1 MKFLRKLIGYH
12 LALRPSKG
20 NSLSQRMRILN
31 IIRHANEN
39 TPFYK
44 GLYDKFLEHE
54 QNLSD
59 EEFFYAFR
67 HLPIIDEKHLNKS
80 NEEFNS
86 DHLQNRP
93 KLFDEH
99 STQANIIKKAFIDK
113 DFQTSLPIKT
123 SHEEDTQLS
132 RGVDYEDANAIIQGA
147 LKSFKENGWKPGEPI
162 TIIAPAS
169 SFWTNIQQSH
179 TKQLQRYFGL
189 TVFCFK
195 ELDTQTVQDF
205 IETLKATKSTL
216 LVASPRVLTRIS
228 HIMHNENIEPLE
240 NLTSINVKGEYF
252 LDCSKSFIQKMFPDS
267 DIQTSYTSSLCGTIA
282 HQKGLNSFDYNVLDD
297 DFFVEQGP
305 NNSILITT
313 YKQRAFPL
321 IRYALN
327 DMGQIKN
334 NEDGTQTIE
343 FLEGSNSQ
351 HLVGADGYMYFAS
364 YFNHV
369 INDIN
374 KKLHDPI
381 IDFTLR
387 HKQNGDKK
395 SIDLNFIVQKPEKKD
410 KIKTIALKTIGNVF
424 SNYDKI
430 NINFINEFD
439 HDYTQELKLI
449 EECNDTN
456 TFEEAPETLELIA
469 S

>member
-179 TKQLQRYFGL
+179 TSGG
-189 TVFCFK
+189 C
-195 ELDTQTVQDF
+195 
-205 IETLKATKSTL
+205 IC
-216 LVASPRVLTRIS
+216 
-228 HIMHNENIEPLE
+228 
-240 NLTSINVKGEYF
+240 GF
-252 LDCSKSFIQKMFPDS
+252 LSF
-267 DIQTSYTSSLCGTIA
+267 
-282 HQKGLNSFDYNVLDD
+282 
-297 DFFVEQGP
+297 
-305 NNSILITT
+305 
-313 YKQRAFPL
+313 
-321 IRYALN
+321 
-327 DMGQIKN
+327 
-334 NEDGTQTIE
+334 
-343 FLEGSNSQ
+343 
-351 HLVGADGYMYFAS
+351 
-364 YFNHV
+364 
-369 INDIN
+369 
-374 KKLHDPI
+374 
-381 IDFTLR
+381 
-387 HKQNGDKK
+387 
-395 SIDLNFIVQKPEKKD
+395 
-410 KIKTIALKTIGNVF
+410 
-424 SNYDKI
+424 
-430 NINFINEFD
+430 
-439 HDYTQELKLI
+439 
-449 EECNDTN
+449 
-456 TFEEAPETLELIA
+456 
-469 S
+469 